1 MRKKLFFCL
10 LSFSTLSVCSQERLD
25 LINKHFIGA
34 INKIV
39 VGDSISSMQSMK
51 IRFLKDKAIIEEER
65 LSVTKKP
72 RLIYKV
78 EVAWRINKRNNQVI
92 FSAANKNYSYQD
104 YNFYFREQFLKGVYI
119 KDDDKVVVLDIN
131 FAETE

>member
-10 LSFSTLSVCSQERLD
+10 LSFSTLSVFSQERLD

-92 FSAANKNYSYQD
+92 FSAANNNYSYQD
-104 YNFYFREQFLKGVYI
+104 YNFYFRDQFLRGVYN
-119 KDDDKVVVLDIN
+119 KEDDKIVVLDIN
-131 FAETE
+131 FAETN